1 MEVVLAWLGRQAL
14 VIYIVC
20 LLVAVAY
27 VFAAGAARR
36 RRDIA
41 QFSLEREVYQQR
53 IVRAWLM
60 VALALALGGLVFLVR
75 TFVLPPLPTPQTA
88 PPTARVG
95 LFTPTPQVAPLLSEA
110 QATPV
115 LTSTGVVTSTT
126 VVTPVIV
133 SAPTAAVTATP
144 TPSPTPV
151 PQDSLQ
157 PDCPSPDSQI
167 TSPVAGSNVSGIVE
181 VRGTARTEAFS
192 YYKFEV
198 KFPGSNTPNF
208 ISQYVTPV
216 ENGDLGPWDI
226 SDPTRYPSGGPY
238 QFQLVVV
245 DIYGNTT
252 TCTIPVNIVSAEN

>member
-14 VIYIVC
+14 PIYIIC

-36 RRDIA
+36 RRDVA
-41 QFSLEREVYQQR
+41 QFSLEREVHQQR

-60 VALALALGGLVFLVR
+60 AALALALGGLVFLIR
-75 TFVLPPLPTPQTA
+75 TFVLPPLPAPQTA
-88 PPTARVG
+88 TPTVRVG
-95 LFTPTPQVAPLLSEA
+95 LFTPTPQLASTLSDT
-110 QATPV
+110 QAT
-115 LTSTGVVTSTT
+115 LVVTSTG

-151 PQDSLQ
+151 SQDSLQ
-157 PDCPSPDSQI
+157 PDCPSPDSQV
-167 TSPVAGSNVSGIVE
+167 TSPVAGSNLSGIVE
-181 VRGTARTEAFS
+181 VRGTAKTEAFS

-198 KFPGSNTPNF
+198 KFPGSDTPNF

-226 SDPTRYPSGGPY
+226 SDPTRYPPGGPY

-252 TCTIPVNIVSAEN
+252 TCTIPVNIVSSEN